1 MSALRISV
9 LGQRRLMMAATLVA
23 AAFVLFF
30 PARQLIVQREQISAL
45 EARRSALRAE
55 NERLADRATRLSDPS
70 EVEAMARERL
80 GLVRP
85 GEKAYF
91 VEPTQA
97 PEAPKAE
104 TGRSIWSRAWS
115 WLTSLL
121 RGNS

>member
-9 LGQRRLMMAATLVA
+9 LGQRRLMMALTLVVS
-23 AAFVLFF
+23 AFVLFF
-30 PARQLIVQREQISAL
+30 PARQLIVQRERISAL

-55 NERLADRATRLSDPS
+55 NERLADRASRLSDPS

-91 VEPTQA
+91 VEPTEA

-104 TGRSIWSRAWS
+104 GGRSIWSRAWS
-115 WLTSLL
+115 WVTSLL

>member
-1 MSALRISV
+1 MSALRMSV
-9 LGQRRLMMAATLVA
+9 IGQRRLMIAATLVV

-30 PARQLIVQREQISAL
+30 PARQLIVQREQINTL

-55 NERLADRATRLSDPS
+55 NERLADRASRLSDPA

-91 VEPTQA
+91 VEPTEA
-97 PEAPKAE
+97 PEAPAAASE
-104 TGRSIWSRAWS
+104 PSPWSRAWS
-115 WLTSLL
+115 WITSLV
-121 RGNS
+121 RGKS

>member
-1 MSALRISV
+1 MSGLRISV
-9 LGQRRLMMAATLVA
+9 IGQRRLMLALTLLV

-30 PARQLIVQREQISAL
+30 PARQLIVQRERISAL

-55 NERLADRATRLSDPS
+55 NERLTDRASRLSDPS

-91 VEPTQA
+91 VEPT
-97 PEAPKAE
+97 EAPDAP
-104 TGRSIWSRAWS
+104 TADSGDSVWSRAWS
-115 WLTSLL
+115 WVTSLL